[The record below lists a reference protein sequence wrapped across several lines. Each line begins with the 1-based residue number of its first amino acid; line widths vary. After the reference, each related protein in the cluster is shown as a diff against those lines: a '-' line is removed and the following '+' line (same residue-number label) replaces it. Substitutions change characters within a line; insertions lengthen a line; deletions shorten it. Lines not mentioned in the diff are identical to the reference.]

1 MDPLS
6 EVLSLLKPRSVTC
19 GGFDFG
25 GQWAIRFPQHPG
37 IKLYALISGN
47 AWMQLEG
54 DVDPIRVEAGDCF
67 LLTRGRPFRLAN
79 DLHCA
84 PVDAI
89 TLFSPAQNGQVRVHQ
104 GGGDCLGAGGHFTF
118 NGPHAEI
125 LLRALPPV
133 VHIRR
138 EADREAM
145 CWSLERITRELRE
158 QLPGSF
164 LVVQQLAFTML
175 VQALRLHLAEG
186 MGSGVGW
193 LSALGDRQISAAIQA
208 MHQAPA
214 HRWTLQELAA
224 RAGMSRSVFAQR
236 FKQAS
241 GESAMEYLTRCR
253 MMLAADRMANTRDPI
268 SDIAPALGYESGSAF
283 STAFKR
289 VMGCSPRQYSQR
301 HNPARATPQERPLPP
316 METLPDPLL
325 I

>member
-25 GQWAIRFPQHPG
+25 GQWSIQFPNHPG
-37 IKLYALISGN
+37 VKCYALISGS
-47 AWMQLEG
+47 AWMQLDG
-54 DVDPIRVEAGDCF
+54 DRDPIRIEAGDCF

-79 DLHCA
+79 DLQRP
-84 PVDAI
+84 PVDAR
-89 TLFSPAQNGQVRVHQ
+89 TLFCPAQNGQVRVHQ

-118 NGPHAEI
+118 TGPHAEI

-138 EADREAM
+138 EADRETM
-145 CWSLERITRELRE
+145 RWSLERITSELRE

-164 LVVQQLAFTML
+164 LVVQQLASTML

-186 MGSGVGW
+186 MRCGVGW
-193 LSALGDRQISAAIQA
+193 LSALGDQQNSAAIQA

-214 HRWTLQELAA
+214 HRWTLQELSAH
-224 RAGMSRSVFAQR
+224 AGMSRSVFAQR

-241 GESAMEYLTRCR
+241 GESAMEYLTRWR

-268 SDIAPALGYESGSAF
+268 SDIAPALGYESDSSF

-301 HNPARATPQERPLPP
+301 HNPALAAPRERPMPP
-316 METLPDPLL
+316 METLPEALL